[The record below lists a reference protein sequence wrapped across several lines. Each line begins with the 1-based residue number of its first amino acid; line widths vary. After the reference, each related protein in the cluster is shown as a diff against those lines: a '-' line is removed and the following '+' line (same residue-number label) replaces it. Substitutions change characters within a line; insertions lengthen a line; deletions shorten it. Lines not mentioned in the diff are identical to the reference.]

1 MTSVDFNS
9 QIGGGKVYGK
19 GDSLTKEGMTAQRYN
34 NNYSRGSYY
43 KPLNYSLD
51 TKLVDRSDHSL
62 EYLSSDFVS
71 L

>member
-34 NNYSRGSYY
+34 NYSRDSHY
-43 KPLNYSLD
+43 NSLD
-51 TKLVDRSDHSL
+51 NH
-62 EYLSSDFVS
+62 YG
-71 L
+71 